1 LLFGADGLLFGA
13 DGLLFGADGLLFGAD
28 GLLFWV
34 RGRRVDVLG
43 RFRVIRPRTTPP
55 NERSD
60 VRLTRTQNNTAEPEF
75 A

>member
-1 LLFGADGLLFGA
+1 LRFRADRLLFGADGLLFGA
-13 DGLLFGADGLLFGAD
+13 DR
-28 GLLFWV
+28 LLFWV
-34 RGRRVDVLG
+34 SAY
-43 RFRVIRPRTTPP
+43 PTQNNTP